1 MEALALLQR
10 ARQSTPS
17 WSLKGRIYE
26 NLSKYAIENRY
37 RKAGLNNISLV
48 GQAGDRGVD
57 LVARWGE
64 ISVMIQCKSSVRK
77 PSGLLWRDL
86 AGIYQ
91 LNQPHKTLMVLV
103 TPAPMTSQALTE
115 FSSSSSALMH
125 CLLPLTP
132 LSATQLSDLPP
143 ISASFLNG
151 AARKLLQQEGIYEK
165 YAKCS

>member
-37 RKAGLNNISLV
+37 KNAGLHNVSLV

-57 LVARWGE
+57 LVARWGD
-64 ISVMIQCKSSVRK
+64 ISVMIQCKSSVKK

-86 AGIYQ
+86 AGIHQ
-91 LNQPHKTLMVLV
+91 LNRPHKALMVLV

-125 CLLPLTP
+125 CLLPQTP

-151 AARKLLQQEGIYEK
+151 AARKLLQEEKLYDK
-165 YAKCS
+165 YAECK